1 MASCSDFAHSSAAE
15 SGSSVREVPHCWIMQ
30 VCAKDE
36 KWYTW
41 QEWQGYYGE
50 YAEKLWGE
58 AIAQGDFKSDSSIRP
73 TATACAVP
81 TNAATKQ
88 ISHDEEKRGP
98 QVAEL
103 WVSRYRTTELI
114 ALQTV
119 EARGE
124 GYLSIT
130 EGEHLTL
137 SNYSTVCVHKD
148 GYQVMEVLG
157 SVPRYN
163 STLQKNMISC
173 GFVRPDWV
181 ACRNMQ

>member
-1 MASCSDFAHSSAAE
+1 MA
-15 SGSSVREVPHCWIMQ
+15 SGSSVQ
-30 VCAKDE
+30 VCAKDG

-41 QEWQGYYGE
+41 QEWQGHYGK
-50 YAEKLWGE
+50 YAEKLWDK
-58 AIAQGDFKSDSSIRP
+58 AIAQGYGR
-73 TATACAVP
+73 TCAVP
-81 TNAATKQ
+81 TNAATKK
-88 ISHDEEKRGP
+88 ISPVEEKRKP

-103 WVSRYRTTELI
+103 WKDRYHTTELI
-114 ALQTV
+114 ALETV
-119 EARGE
+119 WATGK

-137 SNYSTVCVHKD
+137 SSHSTVCVHKD
-148 GYQVMEVLG
+148 GYEVMEVLG

-163 STLQKNMISC
+163 STLQKSIISC

>member
-41 QEWQGYYGE
+41 EEWQGYYGE
-50 YAEKLWGE
+50 YAEKLWDE

-114 ALQTV
+114 AADRACIQEEDLDSHLGRGIP
-119 EARGE
+119 ARF
-124 GYLSIT
+124 L
-130 EGEHLTL
+130 
-137 SNYSTVCVHKD
+137 
-148 GYQVMEVLG
+148 EV
-157 SVPRYN
+157 PAQPPNEY
-163 STLQKNMISC
+163 
-173 GFVRPDWV
+173 
-181 ACRNMQ
+181 